1 MDYGACDVA
10 GSTIVPSALVVSHH
24 IAQTHVDAL
33 AVNWVWQYGRSVLV
47 DSVEWESCWFRLDG
61 TRLAA
66 AVRDSGADCEP
77 DSNFGVFQMATEV
90 IVALV
95 SSVVSL
101 LVGAAGLI
109 ANRGGQ
115 RADAYKT
122 LSETVANLSNE
133 LDELRRTQTLKDGYV
148 VYLIDGIREHCDWK
162 PLSFFKWQ
170 QAPNG
175 KTGAE

>member
-1 MDYGACDVA
+1 
-10 GSTIVPSALVVSHH
+10 
-24 IAQTHVDAL
+24 
-33 AVNWVWQYGRSVLV
+33 
-47 DSVEWESCWFRLDG
+47 
-61 TRLAA
+61 
-66 AVRDSGADCEP
+66 
-77 DSNFGVFQMATEV
+77 MATEV

-170 QAPNG
+170 HTPNG
-175 KTGAE
+175 KAGTE